1 MPFTVDDIDGLSV
14 EQVNILLN
22 GQFFNLNKKT
32 EILGLDEKIPNDFT
46 IEKLKSINEKELGE
60 IVNTLSVQ

>member
-32 EILGLDEKIPNDFT
+32 EISGLDEKIPNDFT

>member
-22 GQFFNLNKKT
+22 GQLFNLNKKT
-32 EILGLDEKIPNDFT
+32 KISGLDEKIPNDFT